1 MKLTLLHLILS
12 VDISAFQLMVHLCL
26 FTVSCPTEAPVLP
39 IVLGV
44 VGGILFLGLLILIVI
59 KALFTMVVSEGY
71 FFSFVLIMT
80 DLRST

>member
-1 MKLTLLHLILS
+1 M
-12 VDISAFQLMVHLCL
+12 
-26 FTVSCPTEAPVLP
+26 LP

>member
-1 MKLTLLHLILS
+1 M
-12 VDISAFQLMVHLCL
+12 
-26 FTVSCPTEAPVLP
+26 LP

-71 FFSFVLIMT
+71 FFFICFDHDRLAVNVNVTKWGRTPLACSVL
-80 DLRST
+80 LCSVFLQNFSNF

>member
-1 MKLTLLHLILS
+1 M
-12 VDISAFQLMVHLCL
+12 
-26 FTVSCPTEAPVLP
+26 LP

-59 KALFTMVVSEGY
+59 KGLFTMVVSEGY

-80 DLRST
+80 DLRSM

>member
-1 MKLTLLHLILS
+1 M
-12 VDISAFQLMVHLCL
+12 
-26 FTVSCPTEAPVLP
+26 LP

-59 KALFTMVVSEGY
+59 KALFTMVVSGGY